1 MHVHRLDDDL
11 LSPLAGAE
19 GPDVDRRVRPAI
31 DGGSV
36 GFVHVA
42 GLQLAQRRGGP
53 PSSAT

>member
-36 GFVHVA
+36 GSVHVA